1 MDNKEM
7 REYWEE
13 LNKMYG
19 MDLEFPNDIDFND
32 NSKEVRAK
40 VVCGESIDSA
50 MQSAF

>member
-1 MDNKEM
+1 MNI

-19 MDLEFPNDIDFND
+19 MDLEFPNDVDFNN
-32 NSKEVRAK
+32 NSEEVKARVA
-40 VVCGESIDSA
+40 CGESIDSA